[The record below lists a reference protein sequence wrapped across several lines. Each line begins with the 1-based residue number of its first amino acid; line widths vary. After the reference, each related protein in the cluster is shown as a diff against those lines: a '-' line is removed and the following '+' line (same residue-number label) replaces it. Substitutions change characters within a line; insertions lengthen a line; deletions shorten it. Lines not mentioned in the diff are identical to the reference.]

1 MGNSQNKSK
10 LDESFT
16 IIAHRGSSKKYPEN
30 SLQSLKQAV
39 KDNIKYIE
47 IDVIVTFDNRIILQH
62 DIIKNNT
69 DYLASDAQYNNEL
82 LLETVFKELP
92 KDITYVID
100 LKDPR
105 PKSNLVNEVLKI
117 CNQFKCINRC
127 IFASFNIFHLVDL
140 NNYEIETGHKLNK
153 AFSTGNLE
161 IDFFKDKILTYGL
174 THLILYKFQITPKVI
189 TFIKNNHNIKI
200 FVYTCNTKELF
211 NYCLRC
217 GVDGL
222 FSDNPEKFIR
232 KINYFDN
239 K

>member
-1 MGNSQNKSK
+1 MGNFQNKSQ

-30 SLQSLKQAV
+30 SLRSLKQAIN
-39 KDNIKYIE
+39 DGIKYIE
-47 IDVIVTFDNRIILQH
+47 IDVTITLDNRVILQH
-62 DIIKNNT
+62 DVIKNNT
-69 DYLASDAQYNNEL
+69 DYLISDSQYNNEL

-92 KDITYVID
+92 KNITYIID

-105 PKSNLVNEVLKI
+105 PKSNLVSKVLNI
-117 CNQFKCINRC
+117 CYQYKCIDRC
-127 IFASFNIFHLVDL
+127 IFASFNIFHLIDL
-140 NNYEIETGHKLNK
+140 NNFEIDTKLKLKK
-153 AFSTGNLE
+153 AYTTANLE
-161 IDFFKDKILTYGL
+161 KDFFRSKIITYRL
-174 THLILYKFQITPKVI
+174 THLILYKFQITPELI
-189 TFIKNNHNIKI
+189 SYIKKNHNIQI
-200 FVYTCNTKELF
+200 FVYTCNTKNLF

-232 KINYFDN
+232 KDNYFDN